1 MTTPD
6 STSPHVLI
14 VTDSRHGATR
24 EIGDSVRAVLVAAVL
39 GSTTSQPL
47 TSSRSAATTQRSWV
61 PRVYIGHW
69 LPELRRLV
77 EENAPSLALVPVWL
91 FESGPLGDEP
101 AAPSDDLTAL
111 ERQLS
116 ASSRVFQ
123 GRLDRASLGRGE
135 RILTRLVHAPYGD
148 FRSVDDIRAWHP
160 PLPRVSPQA
169 RRACIRP
176 EGQRVKPR
184 HAGTKPEAAGPLPLL
199 RGMAAWSRDVTT
211 TDGRPL
217 GAYCFRHSPHSR
229 PGRAGPPLSSAVPS
243 RSDFRP

>member
-24 EIGDSVRAVLVAAVL
+24 EIGDSVQAVLVAAGIRVDHFAAADVKSFGGYDAVIL
-39 GSTTSQPL
+39 GS
-47 TSSRSAATTQRSWV
+47 A
-61 PRVYIGHW
+61 VYLGHW

-77 EENAPSLALVPVWL
+77 EENAPSLTLVPVWL
-91 FESGPLGDEP
+91 FESGPLGDQP

-148 FRSVDDIRAWHP
+148 FRSVDEIRAWASSIAAS
-160 PLPRVSPQA
+160 VNAGSPSVRQ
-169 RRACIRP
+169 
-176 EGQRVKPR
+176 
-184 HAGTKPEAAGPLPLL
+184 
-199 RGMAAWSRDVTT
+199 S
-211 TDGRPL
+211 
-217 GAYCFRHSPHSR
+217 
-229 PGRAGPPLSSAVPS
+229 
-243 RSDFRP
+243 